1 MADFRVL
8 LPIAVAEQEAFILDH
23 GKKVD
28 GVLKYKDDLTSY
40 GWNIRQFNKMKVG
53 AFVLN
58 RRPGKL
64 TKDRKF
70 EIYAGGYVE
79 SISEP
84 DSEGNVIAVISHAFN
99 IVPPIRQGDTF
110 LESFEWNSKN
120 KKPNTWEHF
129 WNQYGMNAISYT
141 DYSNLLANA
150 NCVPVKAEVI
160 VEENDISES
169 DIEELQ
175 KDAASGFNVIFEE
188 EGATHN
194 KKEKKY
200 TGIAKKTDYDKLQ
213 KAKNKIGILGEDI
226 VMGILTR
233 EAEASGLK
241 APFHASKEEGDGL
254 GYDIRAWD
262 KNGKEVHIEV
272 KASKDNYADGFEMSY
287 NEVAASLD
295 TNYKYLIYRI
305 YGLNTKTK
313 ECKVKVYEGP
323 VNDANF
329 KLVSTKVAVYQK

>member
-1 MADFRVL
+1 MADFTSI
-8 LPIAVAEQEAFILDH
+8 LPAAVSEQEAFILDH

-40 GWNIRQFNKMKVG
+40 GWNIRQFNKMHVG

-79 SISEP
+79 SITDP
-84 DSEGNVIAVISHAFN
+84 DEEGNVTAVISHAFN
-99 IVPPIRQGDTF
+99 IVPPIRQGDNF
-110 LESFEWNSKN
+110 LEAFSWDSKT
-120 KKPNTWEHF
+120 KKPGTWEHF
-129 WNQYGMNAISYT
+129 WNQYGMNTISYT
-141 DYSNLLANA
+141 DFCNLMKNA
-150 NCVPVKAEVI
+150 NCVPANADVV
-160 VEENDISES
+160 
-169 DIEELQ
+169 IEEEDITDGDIDELQ
-175 KDAASGFNVIFEE
+175 ETGAAGFNVIFEE
-188 EGATHN
+188 DGATHK

-200 TGIAKKTDYDKLQ
+200 TGIAKKPDYEEIQ
-213 KAKNKIGILGEDI
+213 KAKNKTGALGEEI
-226 VMGILTR
+226 VMDILTR
-233 EAEASGLK
+233 EAEEAGLK
-241 APFHASKEEGDGL
+241 APIHASKEEGDGL
-254 GYDIRAWD
+254 GYDIRSWD
-262 KNGKEVHIEV
+262 KDGKEVHVEV

-295 TNYKYLIYRI
+295 PNYKYSIYRI